1 MLPTSQQI
9 TPKVSYAQ
17 MIQNMQVQTK
27 EQANIL
33 DAVEGITVSKYTL
46 AIGKITE
53 PTNIKFVS
61 RISHGRICLNLN
73 NKESADKLINMKVNI
88 GQHFLEIRPLI
99 SRAKRVIISNA
110 CPIIPNGA
118 ILDELAK
125 VNITPC
131 SQITYI
137 RAGIN
142 DPGFSHV
149 LSFRR
154 QMYINP
160 DDLPRLPTSISINT
174 DGTDYFIYLSAE
186 KMTCFLC
193 KEGHTAKHC
202 KNIDSPNIKQIV
214 TENSTP

>member
-1 MLPTSQQI
+1 
-9 TPKVSYAQ
+9 
-17 MIQNMQVQTK
+17 
-27 EQANIL
+27 
-33 DAVEGITVSKYTL
+33 
-46 AIGKITE
+46 
-53 PTNIKFVS
+53 
-61 RISHGRICLNLN
+61 
-73 NKESADKLINMKVNI
+73 MKVNI

-99 SRAKRVIISNA
+99 SRAKRIIISNA

-160 DDLPRLPTSISINT
+160 EDFPRLSPSFSINT

-193 KEGHTAKHC
+193 NEEGHTAKHC

-214 TENSTP
+214 TENSTPQVNNSQQNSIGIEELSYNQVNLPNHKALKFTIWIL